1 MPHGDDADQDSFAD
15 RLNRLFAERTSKTG
29 VELSLSQFISD
40 FRDQTGVTLSKGY
53 LSELR
58 NGVAPDPRLDL
69 VRAFSR
75 YFNVDPSYFTVD
87 SPARAEEIAA
97 RGTDRCATGRRCYG
111 VGVSCGR
118 SQRVVNAPYCP
129 DNQQRSVIGRLAAHR
144 LVICGV
150 RPKDIG
156 RGARSDSD
164 WPLPA
169 FASDRPDRRHVGRLW
184 AGWPQPVGGA
194 MVDCWHGPATR

>member
-75 YFNVDPSYFTVD
+75 YFNVDPSDFRVD

-97 RGTDRCATGRRCYG
+97 RGELIDGRQAAGATELGFRADGLSASSMRHIAQIINS
-111 VGVSCGR
+111 VR
-118 SQRVVNAPYCP
+118 SLE
-129 DNQQRSVIGRLAAHR
+129 G
-144 LVICGV
+144 
-150 RPKDIG
+150 
-156 RGARSDSD
+156 
-164 WPLPA
+164 LPPI
-169 FASDRPDRRHVGRLW
+169 D
-184 AGWPQPVGGA
+184 
-194 MVDCWHGPATR
+194 